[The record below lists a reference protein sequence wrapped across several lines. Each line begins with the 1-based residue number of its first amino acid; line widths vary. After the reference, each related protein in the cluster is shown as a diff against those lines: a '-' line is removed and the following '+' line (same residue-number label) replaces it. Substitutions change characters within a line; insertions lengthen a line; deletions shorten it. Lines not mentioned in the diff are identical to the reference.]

1 MRIVFVG
8 PPGAGKGT
16 QSKWLLGYLG
26 IPHLSTGDMLRQAYN
41 DGTRLGRLAHQYI
54 VKGQL
59 VPDAIVLEIVGERL
73 ERPECDNGALF
84 DGFPRTAGQAR
95 ALDEF
100 LLERG
105 KPLDAVL
112 EMRVDEQQLIERLTN
127 RGRDDDRPEIVH
139 QRFEIYRRKTE
150 PILKYYQ
157 QRGLLFTIDA
167 NKPQD
172 EVSNQIKRIV
182 DAIRAAT
189 ATQQATELDD

>member
-26 IPHLSTGDMLRQAYN
+26 IPHLSTGDMLRQAYTN
-41 DGTRLGRLAHQYI
+41 GTRLGRLAHQYI
-54 VKGQL
+54 AKGQL
-59 VPDAIVLEIVGERL
+59 VPDAIVLDIVGERL
-73 ERPECDNGALF
+73 ESPDCDNGALF
-84 DGFPRTAGQAR
+84 DGFPRTAGQAK

-100 LLERG
+100 LVERG

-112 EMRVDEQQLIERLTN
+112 EMLVDEKQLIKRLTS

-150 PILKYYQ
+150 PILEYYRD
-157 QRGLLFTIDA
+157 RGILYTIDA
-167 NKPQD
+167 NQPQD
-172 EVSNQIKRIV
+172 QVSEQIKGIV
-182 DAIRAAT
+182 DRIRAGA
-189 ATQQATELDD
+189 AS